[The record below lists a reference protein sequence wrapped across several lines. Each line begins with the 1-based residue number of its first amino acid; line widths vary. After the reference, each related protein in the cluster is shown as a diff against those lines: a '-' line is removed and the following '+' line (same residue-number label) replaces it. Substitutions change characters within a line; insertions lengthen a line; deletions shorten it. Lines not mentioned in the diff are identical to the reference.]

1 MSEEEDLAFVI
12 TIRLPPWMM
21 QIINEL
27 SVKYGL
33 PKSQLIRRAL
43 QSYFEIH
50 REELPI
56 EMQIRVKRKELEA
69 KIQVIKDI
77 KRLYHIPTEVTEYAK
92 DDKELP
98 KPLVDFLLKLRKDI
112 VKSYTDFYENVIKPY
127 AEEIRKALEKDKD
140 KT

>member
-1 MSEEEDLAFVI
+1 VSEEEDLAFVI

-27 SVKYGL
+27 SVKFGIS
-33 PKSQLIRRAL
+33 KSHLVRKAL
-43 QSYFEIH
+43 QYYFEVF
-50 REELPI
+50 REQLPI

-69 KIQVIKDI
+69 KIQVIKDV

-98 KPLVDFLLKLRKDI
+98 KPLVDFLLKLREDI
-112 VKSYTDFYENVIKPY
+112 VKSYRDFYENVIVPY
-127 AEEIRKALEKDKD
+127 AEELRKALEKDKD

>member
-1 MSEEEDLAFVI
+1 VSEEEDLAFVVA
-12 TIRLPPWMM
+12 IRLPPWMM

-43 QSYFEIH
+43 QYYFEIH

-56 EMQIRVKRKELEA
+56 EMQVRVKRKELEA

-77 KRLYHIPTEVTEYAK
+77 KRLYHIPTEVIEYAK

-98 KPLVDFLLKLRKDI
+98 KPLVDFLLKLREDI

-127 AEEIRKALEKDKD
+127 AEELRKALEKDKD

>member
-1 MSEEEDLAFVI
+1 LSEEEDLAFVVA
-12 TIRLPPWMM
+12 IRLPSWMM

-27 SVKYGL
+27 SFKFKIS
-33 PKSQLIRRAL
+33 KSQLIRKAL
-43 QSYFEIH
+43 QYYFEVF
-50 REELPI
+50 REQLPI
-56 EMQIRVKRKELEA
+56 DMQVSVKRRELEA

-98 KPLVDFLLKLRKDI
+98 KPLVEYLLKLREDI
-112 VKSYTDFYENVIKPY
+112 VKGYTDFYENVIKPY
-127 AEEIRKALEKDKD
+127 AEELKKALKKDKD

>member
-1 MSEEEDLAFVI
+1 MSEDEDLALVVAV
-12 TIRLPPWMM
+12 RLPPWMM

-27 SVKYGL
+27 SFKFKIS
-33 PKSQLIRRAL
+33 KSHLIRKAL
-43 QSYFEIH
+43 QYYFEVF
-50 REELPI
+50 REQLPI

-98 KPLVDFLLKLRKDI
+98 KPLVEYLLKLREDI
-112 VKSYTDFYENVIKPY
+112 VKGYTDFYENVIKPY
-127 AEEIRKALEKDKD
+127 AEELRKALEKDKD

>member
-1 MSEEEDLAFVI
+1 MSEEEDLAFVVA
-12 TIRLPPWMM
+12 IRLPSWMM

-27 SVKYGL
+27 SVKFGIS
-33 PKSQLIRRAL
+33 KSHLVRKAL
-43 QSYFEIH
+43 QYYFEVF
-50 REELPI
+50 REQLPI
-56 EMQIRVKRKELEA
+56 EMQVRVKRKELEA
-69 KIQVIKDI
+69 KIQVIKDV

-98 KPLVDFLLKLRKDI
+98 KPLVEFLLKLREDI

-127 AEEIRKALEKDKD
+127 AEELRKALEKDKD